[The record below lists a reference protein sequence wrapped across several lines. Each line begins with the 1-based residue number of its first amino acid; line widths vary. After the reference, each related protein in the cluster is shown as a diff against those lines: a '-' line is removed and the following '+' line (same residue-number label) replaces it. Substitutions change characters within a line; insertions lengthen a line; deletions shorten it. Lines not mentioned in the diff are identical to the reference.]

1 MPPKY
6 LIEKVAKQ
14 INSIATPAGRTVFCL
29 SIKAISKNISK
40 AEQERLS
47 REILQ
52 AIDQNVRPAYQNS
65 VRLFRKITYP
75 MDDSTRVYG
84 ACQTVTSSIA
94 LCRK

>member
-6 LIEKVAKQ
+6 LIEKVTKQ
-14 INSIATPAGRTVFCL
+14 INNIAAPAGKDSVFASPL
-29 SIKAISKNISK
+29 KQFPKNISK

-47 REILQ
+47 REVLQ

-65 VRLFRKITYP
+65 GRLFRKITCP
-75 MDDSTRVYG
+75 MDDNTRVYG

-94 LCRK
+94 FM

>member
-14 INSIATPAGRTVFCL
+14 IDSIATPAGKDSVFASPL
-29 SIKAISKNISK
+29 KQFPKNISK

-52 AIDQNVRPAYQNS
+52 TIDQNVRPAYQK
-65 VRLFRKITYP
+65 LGAFIQKITYP
-75 MDDSTRVYG
+75 MDDNTRVYG
-84 ACQTVTSSIA
+84 VCQTVTSSIA
-94 LCRK
+94 FM

>member
-14 INSIATPAGRTVFCL
+14 ITSICDARRKDSVFAL

-52 AIDQNVRPAYQNS
+52 TIDQNVRPAYQNS
-65 VRLFRKITYP
+65 EHLYRKITYP
-75 MDDSTRVYG
+75 MDDNTRVYG
-84 ACQTVTSSIA
+84 VCQTVTSSIA
-94 LCRK
+94 FM

>member
-14 INSIATPAGRTVFCL
+14 INSIAAPAGKDSVFASPL
-29 SIKAISKNISK
+29 KQFPNNISK

-52 AIDQNVRPAYQNS
+52 AIDQNVRPAYQK
-65 VRLFRKITYP
+65 LGTFIQKITYP
-75 MDDSTRVYG
+75 MDDNMRVYG
-84 ACQTVTSSIA
+84 ACQMVMSFIVFM
-94 LCRK
+94 